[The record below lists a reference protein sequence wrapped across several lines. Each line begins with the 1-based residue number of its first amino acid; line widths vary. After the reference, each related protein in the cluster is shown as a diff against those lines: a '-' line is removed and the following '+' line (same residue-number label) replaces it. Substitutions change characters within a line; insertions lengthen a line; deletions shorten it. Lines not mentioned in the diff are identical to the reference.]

1 MLKSL
6 VLSAALALAAC
17 AAAPDKTTVGKPTVA
32 NARPPAGC
40 VGQTATRIPVKDES
54 TQCAGFGSTYS
65 KQDVDNT
72 GQTDLGRALPMLD
85 PAITRH

>member
-1 MLKSL
+1 
-6 VLSAALALAAC
+6 
-17 AAAPDKTTVGKPTVA
+17 
-32 NARPPAGC
+32 
-40 VGQTATRIPVKDES
+40 VKDES

-85 PAITRH
+85 PTITRH